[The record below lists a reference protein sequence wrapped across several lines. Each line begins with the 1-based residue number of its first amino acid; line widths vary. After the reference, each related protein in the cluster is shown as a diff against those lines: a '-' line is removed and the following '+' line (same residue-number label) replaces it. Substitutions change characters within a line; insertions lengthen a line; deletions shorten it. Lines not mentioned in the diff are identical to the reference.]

1 MHYVTRSTLG
11 KKMGLKVNS
20 AKRDDGQRVYSLAK

>member
-11 KKMGLKVNS
+11 KKLGLTVES
-20 AKRDDGQRVYSLAK
+20 TKREDGERVYRIGH